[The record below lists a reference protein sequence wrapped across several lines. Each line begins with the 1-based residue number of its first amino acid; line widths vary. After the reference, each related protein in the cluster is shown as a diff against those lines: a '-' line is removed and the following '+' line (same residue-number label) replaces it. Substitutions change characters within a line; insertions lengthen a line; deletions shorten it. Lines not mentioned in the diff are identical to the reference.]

1 MVIMNII
8 LRAAL
13 LSLILLAATP
23 SWAATANVESV
34 YTDISGKDCVTVEL
48 DEEIGSSHLRC
59 PGVAGFQLDLYDSD
73 NRMSL
78 DVVNRDGK
86 SHPLDFWQV
95 ITWGFSSLGEKA
107 EWRLEGGKPVAL
119 IVRVNASEDAED
131 SSRITS
137 YLAVTK
143 ITQEKICVVAKIPPT
158 AKANE
163 VAREAADAASSKP
176 CLAPPVE

>member
-1 MVIMNII
+1 MELMKTI
-8 LRAAL
+8 LRAAF
-13 LSLILLAATP
+13 LSFILLAVTP
-23 SWAATANVESV
+23 AWAAPAKVESV
-34 YTDISGKDCVTVEL
+34 YTDISGKDCVTVEI

-59 PGVAGFQLDLYDSD
+59 PGVAGFQLDLQDSD

-78 DVVNRDGK
+78 DVVTPDGK

-95 ITWGFSSLGEKA
+95 ITWGFSSLGDKA

-137 YLAVTK
+137 YLAVSK

-163 VAREAADAASSKP
+163 AARKAADSASSKP
-176 CLAPPVE
+176 CLTPPVE

>member
-1 MVIMNII
+1 MSI
-8 LRAAL
+8 LLPAVFLACT
-13 LSLILLAATP
+13 LLAATP
-23 SWAATANVESV
+23 SWAAPAKVESV

-78 DVVNRDGK
+78 DVVTPDGK

-95 ITWGFSSLGEKA
+95 ITWGFSSLGDKA
-107 EWRLEGGKPVAL
+107 EWRIEGGKPIAL

-137 YLAVTK
+137 YLAVSK

-163 VAREAADAASSKP
+163 AARKAADSASSKP
-176 CLAPPVE
+176 CLTPPVE